1 RTAGDAPQEAAAGNI
16 LRVRANLVDDLVN
29 HSGEIAITRSR
40 IEGEIRTV
48 KESLLD
54 LTENVIRLRN
64 QLREIEIQA
73 ESQMQSQQAQASE
86 HSAAFDPLEF
96 DRFTRFQELT
106 RLMAESVND
115 VSTVQHNLLRN
126 LENTDAALVAQARLN
141 RELSQSLMSVRMVPF
156 NSVAD
161 RLYRIVRQ
169 AAKDTGKRAT
179 LDIRGAQTELD
190 RSVLDS
196 RIGPIEHLLRKAIA
210 HGLEDAEQRQAAGK
224 SETGEITI
232 SLSQTGNEI
241 AIVLEDD
248 GGGLDF
254 QRIRATGEARGLVEP
269 GDMLD
274 EQGLIDLIFTPGF
287 STMSEV
293 TALAGPT

>member
-1 RTAGDAPQEAAAGNI
+1 GFHTLKGSARMAGAMTLGELLHAMETRAEHGLALGAQGSLIDTLDAAYDRAAHMLDRLSRGEPALEPAVAAAATDAADGASVHAAVSGVIDRTAGDAPQEAAAGNI

-126 LENTDAALVAQARLN
+126 LENTDAAL
-141 RELSQSLMSVRMVPF
+141 
-156 NSVAD
+156 
-161 RLYRIVRQ
+161 
-169 AAKDTGKRAT
+169 
-179 LDIRGAQTELD
+179 
-190 RSVLDS
+190 
-196 RIGPIEHLLRKAIA
+196 
-210 HGLEDAEQRQAAGK
+210 
-224 SETGEITI
+224 
-232 SLSQTGNEI
+232 
-241 AIVLEDD
+241 
-248 GGGLDF
+248 
-254 QRIRATGEARGLVEP
+254 
-269 GDMLD
+269 
-274 EQGLIDLIFTPGF
+274 
-287 STMSEV
+287 
-293 TALAGPT
+293 

>member
-1 RTAGDAPQEAAAGNI
+1 MPSTALHLGAQGGLIDTLDAAYDRAAHMLDRLSRGESALEPAVWQPPPRLPMAACTVHFGCHGRQAQCSRSCRSGGRGNI

-29 HSGEIAITRSR
+29 NSGEIAITRSR
-40 IEGEIRTV
+40 IEGEIRTL

-54 LTENVIRLRN
+54 LTENVIRLRG

-73 ESQMQSQQAQASE
+73 ESQMQSQEAQTSE
-86 HSAAFDPLEF
+86 HSADFDPLEF

-169 AAKDTGKRAT
+169 ASKDTVASAPAST
-179 LDIRGAQTELD
+179 
-190 RSVLDS
+190 S
-196 RIGPIEHLLRKAIA
+196 
-210 HGLEDAEQRQAAGK
+210 AAPRP
-224 SETGEITI
+224 
-232 SLSQTGNEI
+232 N
-241 AIVLEDD
+241 
-248 GGGLDF
+248 
-254 QRIRATGEARGLVEP
+254 
-269 GDMLD
+269 
-274 EQGLIDLIFTPGF
+274 
-287 STMSEV
+287 STAPCW
-293 TALAGPT
+293 TA